1 MLVTIS
7 GMVGSGK
14 TTAAAHV
21 SELLQQRGIEV
32 ESWRFQALPI
42 FRRQPS
48 PPTPAPSAEAERTA
62 ERWTGYKRK
71 RLTARI
77 ALGQVLRALAFR
89 LYRRTRPSG
98 RHQVCSRYFY
108 DSFVHYALGTRREL
122 LYAKL
127 IRRCIPRPDLALLMV
142 ASADTIRSRRPRY
155 STAYLTQVWRAYDTL
170 PRMFPEL
177 IPISTDPDEN
187 AADAIERE
195 ILKWMHSNSFR
206 A

>member
-14 TTAAAHV
+14 TTAATHV
-21 SELLQQRGIEV
+21 SELLRQRGIQV
-32 ESWRFQALPI
+32 ESWRFQTLPI

-48 PPTPAPSAEAERTA
+48 SATAPPSANSEPRA
-62 ERWTGYKRK
+62 ERWAGYTRK
-71 RLTARI
+71 RLTARL
-77 ALGQVLRALAFR
+77 ALGQILRALAFR
-89 LYRRTRPSG
+89 VYRWTRPSS

-108 DSFVHYALGTRREL
+108 DSFVHYALTTRREL

-155 STAYLTQVWRAYDTL
+155 SASYVTHVWRAYETL
-170 PRMFPEL
+170 PQMFPEL
-177 IPISTDPDEN
+177 ITIATNPDDN

-195 ILKWMHSNSFR
+195 ILKWMHSNRFR
-206 A
+206 P